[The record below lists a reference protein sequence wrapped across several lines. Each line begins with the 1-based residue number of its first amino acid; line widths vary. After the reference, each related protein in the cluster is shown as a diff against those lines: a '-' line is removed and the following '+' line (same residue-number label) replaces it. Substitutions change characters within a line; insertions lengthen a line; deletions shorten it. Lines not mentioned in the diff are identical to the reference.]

1 MVEVWVKIGMFKQ
14 TLCEKVASPLPEYF
28 VGMDI
33 MSDWGTLLPS
43 SIKSKP
49 VDEVLMEVTVM
60 NVRVDRLR

>member
-14 TLCEKVASPLPEYF
+14 TLCEKVVSPLPEYF